1 MIYMDTESPIMIEK
15 TVEDLVSRKAECI
28 LCMDDA
34 ICRHVLDKLSKDGI
48 RVPEDI
54 KVASF
59 YNSSLLENNAVSI
72 TSLQFDV
79 RKLGIYSC
87 HALLDIL
94 DGKTVQQRTEL
105 EYTVSM
111 KESTKI

>member
-1 MIYMDTESPIMIEK
+1 
-15 TVEDLVSRKAECI
+15 
-28 LCMDDA
+28 MDDA

-48 RVPEDI
+48 KGYQRI
-54 KVASF
+54 LKLLRF
-59 YNSSLLENNAVSI
+59 IIRGLLENNAVSI